1 MKRFIPLLLMIVSG
15 FSQLK
20 AQKHLPSNFFMTQ
33 LENGLQVLVI
43 EDNSVPLATIEIAV
57 HNGSYTEDSAFN
69 GLSHLYE
76 HMFFKANK
84 DIPSQEAYLKRV
96 QELGISFN
104 GTTSDE
110 RVNYFFTLPVG
121 NLDEGLKF
129 MNSAIRYPLFLEQE
143 MKNENPVVDGEFQ
156 RAESNPA
163 FLLFQDYNKKMWGDL
178 YVRKNPIGIHDV
190 ILTATPEK
198 MRTIQ
203 SKYYWP
209 NNSILVIAGDVK
221 HDEIFTKVK
230 NLYGDWKAS
239 GFDPFEKWPIP
250 EFEPIKQ
257 NKTFITIN
265 ENSRVPFVLQGW
277 HGPDTRNDV
286 KATYA
291 ADVFS
296 FILSQSSS
304 NFQQELVDSGLAYQV
319 QFGYQTCKYTGPIQL
334 FFVPNPQR
342 LKDCLKKVE
351 EQINLWD
358 KDDYFTDEQLQTA
371 INQLVISE
379 VYDKEKTSNYIHTVT
394 YWWGSATIDYYTTYV
409 DNLKKVTRQDIQ
421 NYVRTYIK
429 GKPKVA
435 GILMSTQMQ
444 KTLGI
449 TSYDQLF
456 Q

>member
-1 MKRFIPLLLMIVSG
+1 
-15 FSQLK
+15 
-20 AQKHLPSNFFMTQ
+20 
-33 LENGLQVLVI
+33 
-43 EDNSVPLATIEIAV
+43 
-57 HNGSYTEDSAFN
+57 
-69 GLSHLYE
+69 
-76 HMFFKANK
+76 
-84 DIPSQEAYLKRV
+84 
-96 QELGISFN
+96 
-104 GTTSDE
+104 
-110 RVNYFFTLPVG
+110 
-121 NLDEGLKF
+121 
-129 MNSAIRYPLFLEQE
+129 
-143 MKNENPVVDGEFQ
+143 
-156 RAESNPA
+156 
-163 FLLFQDYNKKMWGDL
+163 
-178 YVRKNPIGIHDV
+178 
-190 ILTATPEK
+190 

-334 FFVPNPQR
+334 FLCP
-342 LKDCLKKVE
+342 
-351 EQINLWD
+351 
-358 KDDYFTDEQLQTA
+358 
-371 INQLVISE
+371 
-379 VYDKEKTSNYIHTVT
+379 
-394 YWWGSATIDYYTTYV
+394 
-409 DNLKKVTRQDIQ
+409 
-421 NYVRTYIK
+421 
-429 GKPKVA
+429 
-435 GILMSTQMQ
+435 ILR
-444 KTLGI
+444 
-449 TSYDQLF
+449 D
-456 Q
+456 